1 MIDVNG
7 LRGDFVLSADLRFDL
22 APIPATFEARLRITP
37 QTAADYRDNALITV
51 NEMPFRI
58 IKSEP
63 SPNAGGVQG
72 SSPIAAVSIVAL
84 PEGCQ
89 AVARPLTR
97 AVVFRNAGL
106 AAIYR
111 ACGATVPLDGDF
123 VVGRFSCFIGSVPTY
138 RIAQVL
144 QEESAVVTWRK
155 GRLSATRLRELFQ
168 QQPLD
173 ALDIESADDVYSG
186 FLEADQI
193 PAYFSVGPD
202 GAFVQGQ
209 RSGAPQAMQYS
220 PRKNVRELNAMNRVM
235 VRRKVVS
242 GVLNPTIR
250 AGDLFDVRGTPLAVM
265 TAVHHMENDTDGQG
279 MRQLSKF
286 WLGGLS

>member
-1 MIDVNG
+1 MLDVNG
-7 LRGDFVLSADLRFDL
+7 LRGDFVLSADLRYDL
-22 APIPATFEARLRITP
+22 APIPATFEARLRTTP
-37 QTAADYRDNALITV
+37 QTAPDYQDDALITV

-63 SPNAGGVQG
+63 CPNAGSVQG
-72 SSPIAAVSIVAL
+72 SAPLAAVKIIAL

-123 VVGRFSCFIGSVPTY
+123 VVGRFSCFVGSVPTY

-144 QEESAVVTWRK
+144 QEESAIVTWRG
-155 GRLSATRLRELFQ
+155 GRLSAVRLRELFQ
-168 QQPLD
+168 QQPQD
-173 ALDIESADDVYSG
+173 ALDIETAEDVYSG
-186 FLEADQI
+186 FLESDQI

-202 GAFVQGQ
+202 GTFLPAQKD
-209 RSGAPQAMQYS
+209 GAPQAMQYS
-220 PRKNVRELNAMNRVM
+220 PRKNVRELNAMSRVL
-235 VRRKVVS
+235 VKRKVVS

-250 AGDLFDVRGTPLAVM
+250 GGDLFDVRGTPLAVM
-265 TAVHHMENDTDGQG
+265 TAVHHMENDVDGAG
-279 MRQLSKF
+279 MRQLSKI
-286 WLGGLS
+286 WLGSLA